1 MYITYPILL
10 LLTCPNQLLLLI
22 ASLILLIESHDNI
35 SYTRAVPSGNQAT
48 PITLANTRQIGCRRT
63 IELTKGAGG
72 LGIGLTSRDVLT
84 DNKSHPVYIKS
95 IHPGGAAFQD
105 GKLKLGDR
113 LLSINGIDIQVHYII
128 MYMQL

>member
-1 MYITYPILL
+1 M
-10 LLTCPNQLLLLI
+10 
-22 ASLILLIESHDNI
+22 
-35 SYTRAVPSGNQAT
+35 PSGNQAT

-113 LLSINGIDIQVHYII
+113 LLSINGMDIQVRALY
-128 MYMQL
+128 MYNHTSN